1 MIWEILKM
9 AYITLVTN
17 KLRSFLTILGI
28 IVGIFSIVATSTVVS
43 MLQNGIEEG
52 VSQLGKN
59 TFQIQKFPAVQTGG
73 PDSRAKYRN
82 RKNITYRDYL
92 ILKEKLSGAKY
103 VGAEMWTFGKVIK
116 FNNKETNPNVS
127 LAGITPEAFPN
138 NKWNADIGRPLTEN
152 DLQHRY
158 YYCVIGKDIV
168 DKLFGSINPI
178 GQYIRI
184 DKGKFQVVGV
194 LEKQGQLFGQS
205 RDNFILIPLTTYQ
218 TLYSNDEQ
226 SVNITVMTEKD
237 NYQKVVDDAI
247 GIMRTIRKVEP
258 GKENDFD
265 IFSNESVMEQVNNIT
280 KYVRIG
286 AIVISFISLLAA
298 GVGIMNIMLVSVTE
312 RTKEIGIRKSIGAT
326 KNNILVQFLV
336 EAIML
341 CLVGGIVGILIGYF
355 LGTYLGSFLGVSPII
370 PYDTIILGITVCI
383 MVGLIFGT
391 YPAYKAANLDPVEA
405 LRYE

>member
-1 MIWEILKM
+1 MLWEILKM
-9 AYITLVTN
+9 AYTTLLAN

-43 MLQNGIEEG
+43 MLQYGIEEG

-59 TFQIQKFPAVQTGG
+59 TFQIQKYPAVQTGG
-73 PDSRAKYRN
+73 PGSRAKYRN

-92 ILKEKLSGAKY
+92 DFKEKLTNAKY
-103 VGAEMWTFGKVIK
+103 VGAEIWTFGKVIK
-116 FNNKETNPNVS
+116 YGNKETNPNVN
-127 LAGITPEAFPN
+127 LAGVTSEAFPN
-138 NKWNADIGRPLTEN
+138 NKWSTEIGRPITDN
-152 DLQHRY
+152 DVDHRY

-168 DKLFGSINPI
+168 EKLFGSINPV
-178 GQYIRI
+178 GQYIKI
-184 DKGKFQVVGV
+184 DKGKFQVKGV

-205 RDNFILIPLTTYQ
+205 RDNFIIIPITTYL
-218 TLYSNDEQ
+218 TVFGNDEQ

-237 NYQKVVDDAI
+237 NYQKVMDDAI
-247 GIMRTIRKVEP
+247 GHMRVIRKVLP
-258 GKENDFD
+258 GEDNDFD
-265 IFSNESVMEQVNNIT
+265 IFSNESVMDQINNIT

-326 KNNILVQFLV
+326 KNNMLVQFLI

-341 CLVGGIVGILIGYF
+341 CLIGGIIGILMGYF
-355 LGTYLGSFLGVSPII
+355 IGTYLGSFLGVSAII

-383 MVGLIFGT
+383 LVGLIFGT